1 MEIKTGDIFENKNG
15 IRIGI
20 VEVEPEVDYVYF
32 KIGRNI
38 TKDKLDSAHFET
50 RDASLEGL
58 ENCLAVNGY
67 EKLPDVLTES
77 VHLKE
82 DDKANQEEDPN
93 AQQDQNDAGRDDA
106 GGDDAVAQPEE
117 PENPMAAKVDPNVQ
131 SDEHDELNNDFQ
143 QGEAPLKMPSSAP
156 IPNGGGPAID
166 AQGDPLRLADGTDT
180 QVAQDSS
187 LQFDAIN
194 NEGQASISFES
205 GNFNQLAQMPQ
216 QIMTKIATIQKTI
229 MPLAEV
235 ALIELLGNNKAFK
248 GESFNAVFN
257 MLDNT
262 PKFECN
268 ATYSVE
274 LFIGT
279 DIEQADIQHD
289 AKYILDRLQAVPN
302 VQWNRCEI
310 DCTEGKVNLGF
321 IV

>member
-1 MEIKTGDIFENKNG
+1 MDIKIGDIFENKNG
-15 IRIGI
+15 IRIGVI
-20 VEVEPEVDYVYF
+20 EIEPEADYVCF

-50 RDASLEGL
+50 RDASIEGL
-58 ENCLAVNGY
+58 EHCLTVNGY
-67 EKLPDVLTES
+67 EKIPDVLTES

-82 DDKANQEEDPN
+82 DDTAANQEEDPN
-93 AQQDQNDAGRDDA
+93 AQQDPNAA
-106 GGDDAVAQPEE
+106 GGDEATAEE
-117 PENPMAAKVDPNVQ
+117 PENPVAAEVDPNVQ
-131 SDEHDELNNDFQ
+131 SDEQVELNNDLQ

-156 IPNGGGPAID
+156 IPNGGGLAVNS
-166 AQGDPLRLADGTDT
+166 QGEPLQLNDGTDT

-194 NEGQASISFES
+194 PEGEASIKFES
-205 GNFNQLAQMPQ
+205 GNFSQLAQMPQ
-216 QIMTKIATIQKTI
+216 QIMAKIATIQKTI

-248 GESFNAVFN
+248 GENFNAVFN
-257 MLDNT
+257 MLDNE
-262 PKFECN
+262 PKFECS

-289 AKYILDRLQAVPN
+289 AKYILDRLQAVPG
-302 VQWNRCEI
+302 VQWNTCSI
-310 DCTEGKVNLGF
+310 DCTSGKVNLGF

>member
-1 MEIKTGDIFENKNG
+1 MEIKIGDIFENKNG
-15 IRIGI
+15 IRIGVI
-20 VEVEPEVDYVYF
+20 EIEPEADYVCF

-50 RDASLEGL
+50 RDASIEALEH
-58 ENCLAVNGY
+58 CLIVNGY
-67 EKLPDVLTES
+67 EKIPDVLTES

-82 DDKANQEEDPN
+82 DDTAANQEEDPN
-93 AQQDQNDAGRDDA
+93 AA
-106 GGDDAVAQPEE
+106 GGDESVAEE
-117 PENPMAAKVDPNVQ
+117 PENPVAAEVDPNVQ
-131 SDEHDELNNDFQ
+131 SDEQVELNSDLQ
-143 QGEAPLKMPSSAP
+143 QGETPLKMPSSAP

-166 AQGDPLRLADGTDT
+166 AQGEPLQINDGTDT

-194 NEGQASISFES
+194 PEGEASIKFES
-205 GNFNQLAQMPQ
+205 GNFSQLAQMPQ
-216 QIMTKIATIQKTI
+216 QIMAKIATIQKTI

-248 GESFNAVFN
+248 GENFNAVFS

-262 PKFECN
+262 PKFECS

-289 AKYILDRLQAVPN
+289 AKYILDRLQAVPG
-302 VQWNRCEI
+302 VQWNTCSI
-310 DCTEGKVNLGF
+310 DCTSGKVNLGF

>member
-20 VEVEPEVDYVYF
+20 VEVEPEADYVCF
-32 KIGRNI
+32 KIGRNL

-50 RDASLEGL
+50 RDASIEGL
-58 ENCLAVNGY
+58 ETCLTVNGY

-82 DDKANQEEDPN
+82 DDTANQEEDPN
-93 AQQDQNDAGRDDA
+93 AQQDQNTVGEDDA
-106 GGDDAVAQPEE
+106 AAAQPEE
-117 PENPMAAKVDPNVQ
+117 PDNPVAAEVDPNVQ
-131 SDEHDELNNDFQ
+131 SDEQVELNNDLQ

-156 IPNGGGPAID
+156 IPNGGGPAVD
-166 AQGDPLRLADGTDT
+166 AQGGPLQLADGTDT

-194 NEGQASISFES
+194 PEGEASISFES
-205 GNFNQLAQMPQ
+205 GNFNQLTQMPQ
-216 QIMTKIATIQKTI
+216 QIMTKITTIQRTI

-289 AKYILDRLQAVPN
+289 AKYILDRLRAVPN
-302 VQWNRCEI
+302 VQWNQCSI
-310 DCTEGKVNLGF
+310 DCTDGKVRLGF
-321 IV
+321 VI

>member
-20 VEVEPEVDYVYF
+20 VEVEPEADYVCF
-32 KIGRNI
+32 KIGRGL

-50 RDASLEGL
+50 RDASL

-82 DDKANQEEDPN
+82 DDTANQDDDPN
-93 AQQDQNDAGRDDA
+93 AQQDQDAA
-106 GGDDAVAQPEE
+106 GGDDAAAAQPEE
-117 PENPMAAKVDPNVQ
+117 PDNPVAAEVDPNVQ
-131 SDEHDELNNDFQ
+131 SDEQVELNNDLQ
-143 QGEAPLKMPSSAP
+143 QGEAPLKMPSAAP
-156 IPNGGGPAID
+156 IPNGGGAAVD
-166 AQGDPLRLADGTDT
+166 AQGDPLQLADGTDT

-194 NEGQASISFES
+194 PEGEASIHFES
-205 GNFNQLAQMPQ
+205 GNFNQLTQMPQ
-216 QIMTKIATIQKTI
+216 QIMTKIATIQRTI

-262 PKFECN
+262 PKFECT

-289 AKYILDRLQAVPN
+289 AKYILDRLKAVPN
-302 VQWNRCEI
+302 VQWNKCEI
-310 DCTEGKVNLGF
+310 DCASGKVNLGF

>member
-1 MEIKTGDIFENKNG
+1 MEIKIGDIFENKNG
-15 IRIGI
+15 IRIGVI
-20 VEVEPEVDYVYF
+20 EIEPEADYVCF

-50 RDASLEGL
+50 RDASIEGL
-58 ENCLAVNGY
+58 EHCLTVNGY

-82 DDKANQEEDPN
+82 DDTAANKEEDPN
-93 AQQDQNDAGRDDA
+93 AQQDPNAS
-106 GGDDAVAQPEE
+106 GGGEEAAEE
-117 PENPMAAKVDPNVQ
+117 PENPVAAEVDPNVQ
-131 SDEHDELNNDFQ
+131 SDEQVELNSDLQ

-156 IPNGGGPAID
+156 IPNGGGPAIN
-166 AQGDPLRLADGTDT
+166 AQGEPLQLNDGTDT

-194 NEGQASISFES
+194 PEGEVSIKFES
-205 GNFNQLAQMPQ
+205 GNFSQLAQMPQ
-216 QIMTKIATIQKTI
+216 QIMAKIATIQKTI

-248 GESFNAVFN
+248 GENFNAVFN
-257 MLDNT
+257 MLDNE

-310 DCTEGKVNLGF
+310 SCTDGKVNLGF

>member
-1 MEIKTGDIFENKNG
+1 MEIKIGDIFENKNG
-15 IRIGI
+15 IRIGVI
-20 VEVEPEVDYVYF
+20 EVEPEADYVCF

-38 TKDKLDSAHFET
+38 TKDRLDSAHFET
-50 RDASLEGL
+50 RDASIGALEH
-58 ENCLAVNGY
+58 CLTANGY

-82 DDKANQEEDPN
+82 DDTAAQEEDPN
-93 AQQDQNDAGRDDA
+93 AQQDPNAT
-106 GGDDAVAQPEE
+106 GGEEAPAAEE
-117 PENPMAAKVDPNVQ
+117 PENPVAAEVDPNVQ
-131 SDEHDELNNDFQ
+131 SDEQVELNNDLQ
-143 QGEAPLKMPSSAP
+143 QGETPLKMPSSAP

-166 AQGDPLRLADGTDT
+166 AQGEPLQLNDGTDT
-180 QVAQDSS
+180 QVAQDSA

-194 NEGQASISFES
+194 PEGEASIKFES
-205 GNFNQLAQMPQ
+205 GNFSQLAQMPQ
-216 QIMTKIATIQKTI
+216 QIMAKIATIQKTI

-248 GESFNAVFN
+248 DENFNAVFS

-310 DCTEGKVNLGF
+310 DCTQGKVNLGF

>member
-1 MEIKTGDIFENKNG
+1 MEIKIGDIFENKNG
-15 IRIGI
+15 IRIGVI
-20 VEVEPEVDYVYF
+20 EIEPEADYVCF

-50 RDASLEGL
+50 RDASIEGL
-58 ENCLAVNGY
+58 EHCLTVNGY

-82 DDKANQEEDPN
+82 DDTAANQEEDPN
-93 AQQDQNDAGRDDA
+93 AQQDPNAA
-106 GGDDAVAQPEE
+106 GGEEAPAEE
-117 PENPMAAKVDPNVQ
+117 PENPVAAEVDPNVQ
-131 SDEHDELNNDFQ
+131 SDEQVELNSDLQ
-143 QGEAPLKMPSSAP
+143 QGEAPLKMPSSAT

-166 AQGDPLRLADGTDT
+166 AQGDPLQLNDGTDT
-180 QVAQDSS
+180 QVAQDSA

-194 NEGQASISFES
+194 PEGEASIKFES
-205 GNFNQLAQMPQ
+205 GNFNQLTQMPQ
-216 QIMTKIATIQKTI
+216 QIMTKIATIQRTI

-248 GESFNAVFN
+248 GENFNAVFN
-257 MLDNT
+257 MLDNE

-302 VQWNRCEI
+302 VQWNKCEI
-310 DCTEGKVNLGF
+310 SCTDGKVNLGF

>member
-15 IRIGI
+15 IRIGV
-20 VEVEPEVDYVYF
+20 VEVEPEADYVCF
-32 KIGRNI
+32 KIGRDL
-38 TKDKLDSAHFET
+38 TKDKLYSAHFET

-58 ENCLAVNGY
+58 ENCFAVNGY

-77 VHLKE
+77 IHLKE
-82 DDKANQEEDPN
+82 DDTANQDDDPN
-93 AQQDQNDAGRDDA
+93 AQQDKNAEGEDDA
-106 GGDDAVAQPEE
+106 AAKPEE
-117 PENPMAAKVDPNVQ
+117 PENPVAAKVDQNVQ
-131 SDEHDELNNDFQ
+131 SDEQVELNNDLQ

-166 AQGDPLRLADGTDT
+166 AQGNPLQVADGTDT

-194 NEGQASISFES
+194 PEGQASINFES

-229 MPLAEV
+229 IPLAEV

-257 MLDNT
+257 MIDNI

-289 AKYILDRLQAVPN
+289 AKYILDRLKVVPN
-302 VQWNRCEI
+302 VQWNTCSI
-310 DCTEGKVNLGF
+310 DCTAGKVNLGF

>member
-1 MEIKTGDIFENKNG
+1 MEIKIGDIFENKNG
-15 IRIGI
+15 IRIGVI
-20 VEVEPEVDYVYF
+20 EVEPEADYVCF

-50 RDASLEGL
+50 RDSSIGGL
-58 ENCLAVNGY
+58 EHCLAANGY

-82 DDKANQEEDPN
+82 DDTAANQEEDPN
-93 AQQDQNDAGRDDA
+93 AQQDPNAA
-106 GGDDAVAQPEE
+106 GGDEAAAEE
-117 PENPMAAKVDPNVQ
+117 PENPVAAEVDPNVQ
-131 SDEHDELNNDFQ
+131 SDEQVELNNDLQ
-143 QGEAPLKMPSSAP
+143 QGETPLKMPSSAP

-166 AQGDPLRLADGTDT
+166 QQGEPLQLNDGTDT

-194 NEGQASISFES
+194 PEGEASIKFES
-205 GNFNQLAQMPQ
+205 GNFSQLAQMPQ

-248 GESFNAVFN
+248 GENFNAVFS

-289 AKYILDRLQAVPN
+289 AKYILDRLQAVPG
-302 VQWNRCEI
+302 VQWNTCSI
-310 DCTEGKVNLGF
+310 DCTSGKVNLGF
-321 IV
+321 II

>member
-15 IRIGI
+15 IRIGV
-20 VEVEPEVDYVYF
+20 VEVEPEADYVCF
-32 KIGRNI
+32 KIGRGL

-67 EKLPDVLTES
+67 EKLFDVLTES

-82 DDKANQEEDPN
+82 DDTANQDDDDHN
-93 AQQDQNDAGRDDA
+93 AQQDQNAA
-106 GGDDAVAQPEE
+106 GGDDAAAAAQPEK
-117 PENPMAAKVDPNVQ
+117 PDNPVAAEVDPNVQ
-131 SDEHDELNNDFQ
+131 SDEQVELNNDLQ
-143 QGEAPLKMPSSAP
+143 QGEAPLKMPSAAP

-166 AQGDPLRLADGTDT
+166 AQGNPLQVADGTDT

-194 NEGQASISFES
+194 PEGEASIHFES
-205 GNFNQLAQMPQ
+205 GNFNQLTQMPQ
-216 QIMTKIATIQKTI
+216 QIMTKIATIQRTI

-248 GESFNAVFN
+248 GKSFNAVFN

-289 AKYILDRLQAVPN
+289 AKYILDRLKAVPN

-310 DCTEGKVNLGF
+310 NCASGEVNLGF
-321 IV
+321 II

>member
-20 VEVEPEVDYVYF
+20 VEIEPEADYVCF
-32 KIGRNI
+32 KIGRDL

-50 RDASLEGL
+50 RDGSIEGL
-58 ENCLAVNGY
+58 EHCLTANGY
-67 EKLPDVLTES
+67 DKLPDVLTES

-82 DDKANQEEDPN
+82 DDTANQDDDPN
-93 AQQDQNDAGRDDA
+93 AQQNADATA
-106 GGDDAVAQPEE
+106 GGDDAAAAQPEE
-117 PENPMAAKVDPNVQ
+117 PENPVAVEVDPNVQ
-131 SDEHDELNNDFQ
+131 SDEQVELNNDLQ

-166 AQGDPLRLADGTDT
+166 AQGDPLQLADGTDT

-194 NEGQASISFES
+194 PEGEASISFES
-205 GNFNQLAQMPQ
+205 GNFNQLTQMPQ
-216 QIMTKIATIQKTI
+216 QIMTKIATIQRTI

-302 VQWNRCEI
+302 VQWNKCEI
-310 DCTEGKVNLGF
+310 DCTDGKVNLGF
-321 IV
+321 II

>member
-1 MEIKTGDIFENKNG
+1 MEIKIGDIFENKNG
-15 IRIGI
+15 IRIGVI
-20 VEVEPEVDYVYF
+20 EIEPEADYVCF

-50 RDASLEGL
+50 RDASIEGL
-58 ENCLAVNGY
+58 EHCLTVNGY

-82 DDKANQEEDPN
+82 DDTAANQEEDPN
-93 AQQDQNDAGRDDA
+93 AQQDPNAA
-106 GGDDAVAQPEE
+106 GGDEAAAEE
-117 PENPMAAKVDPNVQ
+117 PENPVAAEVDPNVQ
-131 SDEHDELNNDFQ
+131 SDEQVELNNDLQ
-143 QGEAPLKMPSSAP
+143 QGEAPLKMPSFAP
-156 IPNGGGPAID
+156 IPNGGGPAIN
-166 AQGDPLRLADGTDT
+166 AQGEPLQLNDGTDT

-194 NEGQASISFES
+194 PEGEASIKFES
-205 GNFNQLAQMPQ
+205 GNFSQLAQMPQ
-216 QIMTKIATIQKTI
+216 QIMAKIATIQKTI

-248 GESFNAVFN
+248 GENFNAVFS

-262 PKFECN
+262 PKFECS

-302 VQWNRCEI
+302 VQWNKCEI
-310 DCTEGKVNLGF
+310 DCASGKVNLGF

>member
-15 IRIGI
+15 IRICI
-20 VEVEPEVDYVYF
+20 IEVEPEADYVCF

-38 TKDKLDSAHFET
+38 TKDSLDSAHFET
-50 RDASLEGL
+50 CDASLEGL
-58 ENCLAVNGY
+58 ETCLTVNEY

-82 DDKANQEEDPN
+82 DDTANQEDPN
-93 AQQDQNDAGRDDA
+93 AQQDKNAEGEDDA
-106 GGDDAVAQPEE
+106 AAQPEE
-117 PENPMAAKVDPNVQ
+117 PENPVAAKVDPNVQ
-131 SDEHDELNNDFQ
+131 SDEQVELNTDLQ

-166 AQGDPLRLADGTDT
+166 AQGNPLQIADGTDT

-194 NEGQASISFES
+194 PEGQASISFES

-310 DCTEGKVNLGF
+310 DCTDGKVNLGF

>member
-1 MEIKTGDIFENKNG
+1 MEIKIGDIFENKNG
-15 IRIGI
+15 IRIGVI
-20 VEVEPEVDYVYF
+20 EIEPEADYVCF

-50 RDASLEGL
+50 RDASIEGL
-58 ENCLAVNGY
+58 EHCLTVNGY

-77 VHLKE
+77 VRLKE
-82 DDKANQEEDPN
+82 DDTAANQEEDPN
-93 AQQDQNDAGRDDA
+93 AQQDPNAAGEDAA
-106 GGDDAVAQPEE
+106 AEE
-117 PENPMAAKVDPNVQ
+117 PENPVAAEVDPNVQ
-131 SDEHDELNNDFQ
+131 SDEQVELNSDLQ

-166 AQGDPLRLADGTDT
+166 AQGDPLQLNDGTDT
-180 QVAQDSS
+180 QVAQDSA

-194 NEGQASISFES
+194 PEGEASIKFES
-205 GNFNQLAQMPQ
+205 GNFSQLAQMPQ
-216 QIMTKIATIQKTI
+216 KIMTKIATIQKTI

-248 GESFNAVFN
+248 GENFNAVFN
-257 MLDNT
+257 MLDNE

-310 DCTEGKVNLGF
+310 DCTQGKVNLGF

>member
-1 MEIKTGDIFENKNG
+1 MEIKIGDIFENKNG
-15 IRIGI
+15 IRIGVI
-20 VEVEPEVDYVYF
+20 EIEPEADYVCF

-50 RDASLEGL
+50 RDASIEGL
-58 ENCLAVNGY
+58 EHCLTVNGY

-82 DDKANQEEDPN
+82 DDTAANQEEDPN
-93 AQQDQNDAGRDDA
+93 AQQDPNAS
-106 GGDDAVAQPEE
+106 GGGEEAAEE
-117 PENPMAAKVDPNVQ
+117 PENPVAAEVDPNVQ
-131 SDEHDELNNDFQ
+131 SDEQVELNSDLQ

-156 IPNGGGPAID
+156 IPNGGGPAIN
-166 AQGDPLRLADGTDT
+166 AQGEPLQLNDGTDT

-194 NEGQASISFES
+194 PEGEASIKFES
-205 GNFNQLAQMPQ
+205 GNFSQLAQMPQ
-216 QIMTKIATIQKTI
+216 QIMAKIATIQKTI

-248 GESFNAVFN
+248 GENFNAVFN
-257 MLDNT
+257 MLDNE

-310 DCTEGKVNLGF
+310 SCTDGKVNLGF

>member
-1 MEIKTGDIFENKNG
+1 MEIKIGDIFENKNG
-15 IRIGI
+15 IRIGVI
-20 VEVEPEVDYVYF
+20 EIEPEADYVCF

-50 RDASLEGL
+50 RDASIEALEH
-58 ENCLAVNGY
+58 CLIVNGY
-67 EKLPDVLTES
+67 EKIPDVLTES

-82 DDKANQEEDPN
+82 DDTAANQEEDPN
-93 AQQDQNDAGRDDA
+93 AQQDPNAA
-106 GGDDAVAQPEE
+106 GGDEAAAEE
-117 PENPMAAKVDPNVQ
+117 PENPVAAEVDPNVQ
-131 SDEHDELNNDFQ
+131 SDEQVELNNDLQ

-156 IPNGGGPAID
+156 IPNGGGPAIN
-166 AQGDPLRLADGTDT
+166 AQGDPLQLNDGTDT

-194 NEGQASISFES
+194 PEGEASIKFES
-205 GNFNQLAQMPQ
+205 GNFSQLAQMPQ

-248 GESFNAVFN
+248 GENFNAVFN
-257 MLDNT
+257 MLDNE

-302 VQWNRCEI
+302 VQWNTCSI
-310 DCTEGKVNLGF
+310 DCTSGKVNLGF

>member
-1 MEIKTGDIFENKNG
+1 MEIKIGDIFENKNG
-15 IRIGI
+15 IRIGVI
-20 VEVEPEVDYVYF
+20 EIEPEADYVCF

-50 RDASLEGL
+50 RDASIEGL
-58 ENCLAVNGY
+58 EHCLIVNGY
-67 EKLPDVLTES
+67 EKIPDILTES

-82 DDKANQEEDPN
+82 DDTAANQEEDPN
-93 AQQDQNDAGRDDA
+93 AQQDPNAA
-106 GGDDAVAQPEE
+106 GGEEAAAEE
-117 PENPMAAKVDPNVQ
+117 PENPVAAEVDPNVQ
-131 SDEHDELNNDFQ
+131 SDEQVELNSDLQ

-166 AQGDPLRLADGTDT
+166 AQGEPLQLNDGTDT

-194 NEGQASISFES
+194 PEGEASIKFES

-248 GESFNAVFN
+248 GENFNAVFN
-257 MLDNT
+257 MLDNE

-302 VQWNRCEI
+302 VQWNTCSI
-310 DCTEGKVNLGF
+310 DCTSGKVNLGF

>member
-20 VEVEPEVDYVYF
+20 VEVEPEADYVCF
-32 KIGRNI
+32 KIGRDL
-38 TKDKLDSAHFET
+38 TKDKLYSAHFET
-50 RDASLEGL
+50 RDASVEGL
-58 ENCLAVNGY
+58 ENCLEVNGY

-82 DDKANQEEDPN
+82 DDTANQEEDPN
-93 AQQDQNDAGRDDA
+93 AQQDQNAE
-106 GGDDAVAQPEE
+106 GGDDAAAQPEE
-117 PENPMAAKVDPNVQ
+117 PENPMAAEVDPNVQ
-131 SDEHDELNNDFQ
+131 SDEQVELNNDLQ
-143 QGEAPLKMPSSAP
+143 QGETPLRMPSSAP

-166 AQGDPLRLADGTDT
+166 AQGNPLQVADGTDT

-194 NEGQASISFES
+194 PEGQASINFES

-279 DIEQADIQHD
+279 DIEQTDIQHD

-310 DCTEGKVNLGF
+310 DCTQGKVNLGF

>member
-20 VEVEPEVDYVYF
+20 VEVEPEADYVCF

-58 ENCLAVNGY
+58 ETCLTVNGY

-82 DDKANQEEDPN
+82 DDTANQEEDPN
-93 AQQDQNDAGRDDA
+93 AQQDQNAA
-106 GGDDAVAQPEE
+106 GGDDAAAAAQPEE
-117 PENPMAAKVDPNVQ
+117 PDNPVAAEVDPNVQ
-131 SDEHDELNNDFQ
+131 SDEQVELNNDLQ

-156 IPNGGGPAID
+156 IPNGGGAAVD
-166 AQGDPLRLADGTDT
+166 AQGDPLQLADGTDT

-194 NEGQASISFES
+194 PEGEASISFES
-205 GNFNQLAQMPQ
+205 GNFNQLTQMPQ
-216 QIMTKIATIQKTI
+216 QIMTKIATIQRTI

-289 AKYILDRLQAVPN
+289 AKYILDRLKAVPN
-302 VQWNRCEI
+302 VQWNQCSI
-310 DCTEGKVNLGF
+310 DCTDGKVRLGF
-321 IV
+321 VI

>member
-1 MEIKTGDIFENKNG
+1 MEIKIGDIFENKNG
-15 IRIGI
+15 IRIGVI
-20 VEVEPEVDYVYF
+20 EIEPEADYVCF

-50 RDASLEGL
+50 RDASIEGL
-58 ENCLAVNGY
+58 EHCLTVNGY

-82 DDKANQEEDPN
+82 DDTAANQEEDPN
-93 AQQDQNDAGRDDA
+93 AQQDPNAA
-106 GGDDAVAQPEE
+106 GGDEATAEE
-117 PENPMAAKVDPNVQ
+117 PENPVAAEVDPNVQ
-131 SDEHDELNNDFQ
+131 SDEQVELNSDLQ

-156 IPNGGGPAID
+156 IPNGGGIAVNS
-166 AQGDPLRLADGTDT
+166 QGEPLQLNDGTDT

-194 NEGQASISFES
+194 PEGEASIKFES
-205 GNFNQLAQMPQ
+205 GNFSQLAQMPQ
-216 QIMTKIATIQKTI
+216 QIMAKIATIQKTI

-248 GESFNAVFN
+248 GENFNAVFN
-257 MLDNT
+257 MLDNE

-310 DCTEGKVNLGF
+310 SCTDGKVNLGF

>member
-50 RDASLEGL
+50 RDTTLEAL
-58 ENCLAVNGY
+58 EHCLTVNEY

-82 DDKANQEEDPN
+82 DDTANQEDDPD
-93 AQQDQNDAGRDDA
+93 AQQDQNTE
-106 GGDDAVAQPEE
+106 GGDDAASQPEE
-117 PENPMAAKVDPNVQ
+117 PENPMAAEVDPNVQ
-131 SDEHDELNNDFQ
+131 SDEQVELNNDLQ
-143 QGEAPLKMPSSAP
+143 QGEAPLKMPSAAP

-166 AQGDPLRLADGTDT
+166 AKGNPLMVADGTDT

-194 NEGQASISFES
+194 PEGQASISFES

-302 VQWNRCEI
+302 VQWNTCSI
-310 DCTEGKVNLGF
+310 DCTSGKVNLGF

>member
-1 MEIKTGDIFENKNG
+1 MEIKIGDIFENKNG
-15 IRIGI
+15 IRIGVI
-20 VEVEPEVDYVYF
+20 EIEPEADYVCF

-50 RDASLEGL
+50 RDASIEGL
-58 ENCLAVNGY
+58 EHCLTVNGY

-77 VHLKE
+77 VRLKE
-82 DDKANQEEDPN
+82 DDTAANQEEDPN
-93 AQQDQNDAGRDDA
+93 AQQDPNAAGEDAA
-106 GGDDAVAQPEE
+106 AEE
-117 PENPMAAKVDPNVQ
+117 PENPVAAEVDPNVQ
-131 SDEHDELNNDFQ
+131 SDEQVELNSDLQ

-166 AQGDPLRLADGTDT
+166 AQGDPLQLNDGTDT
-180 QVAQDSS
+180 QVAQDSA

-194 NEGQASISFES
+194 PEGEASIKFES
-205 GNFNQLAQMPQ
+205 GNFSQLAQMPQ
-216 QIMTKIATIQKTI
+216 QIMAKIATIQKTI

-248 GESFNAVFN
+248 GENFNAVFN
-257 MLDNT
+257 MLDNE

-302 VQWNRCEI
+302 VQWNTCSI
-310 DCTEGKVNLGF
+310 DCTSGKVNLGF

>member
-15 IRIGI
+15 IRIGV
-20 VEVEPEVDYVYF
+20 VEVEPEADYVCF
-32 KIGRNI
+32 KIGRGL

-50 RDASLEGL
+50 RDASVEGL

-82 DDKANQEEDPN
+82 DDTANQDDDPN
-93 AQQDQNDAGRDDA
+93 AQQDQDAA
-106 GGDDAVAQPEE
+106 GGDDAAATQPEE
-117 PENPMAAKVDPNVQ
+117 SDNPVAAEVDPNVQ
-131 SDEHDELNNDFQ
+131 SDEQVELNNDLQ
-143 QGEAPLKMPSSAP
+143 QGEAPLKMPSAAP
-156 IPNGGGPAID
+156 IPNGGGPAVD
-166 AQGDPLRLADGTDT
+166 AQGDPLQLADGTDT

-194 NEGQASISFES
+194 PEGEASIHFES
-205 GNFNQLAQMPQ
+205 GNFNQLTQMPQ
-216 QIMTKIATIQKTI
+216 QIMTKIATIQRTI

-262 PKFECN
+262 PKFECT

-289 AKYILDRLQAVPN
+289 AKYILDRLKAVPN
-302 VQWNRCEI
+302 VQWNQCSI
-310 DCTEGKVNLGF
+310 DCTDGKVTLGF

>member
-15 IRIGI
+15 IRIGV
-20 VEVEPEVDYVYF
+20 VEVEPEADYVCF

-58 ENCLAVNGY
+58 ETCLTVNGY

-82 DDKANQEEDPN
+82 DDTANQEEDPN
-93 AQQDQNDAGRDDA
+93 AQQDQNAA
-106 GGDDAVAQPEE
+106 GGDDAAAAQPEE
-117 PENPMAAKVDPNVQ
+117 PDNPVAAEVDPNVQ
-131 SDEHDELNNDFQ
+131 SDEQVELNNDLQ

-156 IPNGGGPAID
+156 IPNGGGPAVD
-166 AQGDPLRLADGTDT
+166 AQGDPLQLADGTDT

-194 NEGQASISFES
+194 PEGEASISFES
-205 GNFNQLAQMPQ
+205 GNFNQLTQMPQ
-216 QIMTKIATIQKTI
+216 QIMTKIATIQRTI

-262 PKFECN
+262 PKFECT

-289 AKYILDRLQAVPN
+289 AKYILDRLKAVPN

-310 DCTEGKVNLGF
+310 NCASGEVNLGF
-321 IV
+321 II

>member
-1 MEIKTGDIFENKNG
+1 MEIKIGDIFENKNG
-15 IRIGI
+15 IRIGVI
-20 VEVEPEVDYVYF
+20 EIEPEADYVCF

-50 RDASLEGL
+50 RDASIEGL
-58 ENCLAVNGY
+58 EHCLTVNGY

-77 VHLKE
+77 VRLKE
-82 DDKANQEEDPN
+82 DDTAANQEEDPN
-93 AQQDQNDAGRDDA
+93 AQQDPNAA
-106 GGDDAVAQPEE
+106 GGDAAAEE
-117 PENPMAAKVDPNVQ
+117 PENPVAAEVDPNVQ
-131 SDEHDELNNDFQ
+131 SDEQVELNSDLQ

-166 AQGDPLRLADGTDT
+166 AQGDPLQINDGTDT
-180 QVAQDSS
+180 QVAQDSA

-194 NEGQASISFES
+194 PEGEASIKFES
-205 GNFNQLAQMPQ
+205 GNFSQLAQMPQ

-248 GESFNAVFN
+248 GENFNAVFN
-257 MLDNT
+257 MLDNE

-289 AKYILDRLQAVPN
+289 AKYILDRLKAVPN

-310 DCTEGKVNLGF
+310 DCTQGKVNLGF

>member
-1 MEIKTGDIFENKNG
+1 MEIKIGDIFENKNG
-15 IRIGI
+15 IRIGVI
-20 VEVEPEVDYVYF
+20 EIEPEADYVCF

-50 RDASLEGL
+50 RDASIEALEH
-58 ENCLAVNGY
+58 CLIVNGY
-67 EKLPDVLTES
+67 EKIPDVLTES

-82 DDKANQEEDPN
+82 DDTAANQEEDPN
-93 AQQDQNDAGRDDA
+93 AQQDPNAA
-106 GGDDAVAQPEE
+106 GGDEAAAEE
-117 PENPMAAKVDPNVQ
+117 PKNPVAAEVDPNVQ
-131 SDEHDELNNDFQ
+131 SDEQVELNSDLQ
-143 QGEAPLKMPSSAP
+143 QGETPLKMPSSAP
-156 IPNGGGPAID
+156 IPNGGGLAID
-166 AQGDPLRLADGTDT
+166 AQGEPLQINDGTDT

-194 NEGQASISFES
+194 PEGEASIKFES
-205 GNFNQLAQMPQ
+205 GNFSQLAQMPQ
-216 QIMTKIATIQKTI
+216 QIMAKIATIQKTI

-248 GESFNAVFN
+248 GENFNAVFS

-289 AKYILDRLQAVPN
+289 AKYILDRLQAVPG
-302 VQWNRCEI
+302 VQWNTCSI
-310 DCTEGKVNLGF
+310 DCTSGKVNLGF

>member
-15 IRIGI
+15 IRIGVI
-20 VEVEPEVDYVYF
+20 EVEPEADYVCF
-32 KIGRNI
+32 KIGRGL

-50 RDASLEGL
+50 RDASLERL

-67 EKLPDVLTES
+67 EKLSDVLTES

-82 DDKANQEEDPN
+82 DDTANQDDDDPN
-93 AQQDQNDAGRDDA
+93 AQQDQNAA
-106 GGDDAVAQPEE
+106 GGDDAAAASQPEE

-131 SDEHDELNNDFQ
+131 SDEQVELNNDLQ
-143 QGEAPLKMPSSAP
+143 QGEAPLKMPSAAP

-166 AQGDPLRLADGTDT
+166 AQGNPLQVDDGTDT

-194 NEGQASISFES
+194 PEGEASIHFES
-205 GNFNQLAQMPQ
+205 GNFNQLTQIPQ
-216 QIMTKIATIQKTI
+216 QIMTKIATIQRTI

-289 AKYILDRLQAVPN
+289 AKYILDRLKAVPN

-310 DCTEGKVNLGF
+310 NCASGEVNLGF